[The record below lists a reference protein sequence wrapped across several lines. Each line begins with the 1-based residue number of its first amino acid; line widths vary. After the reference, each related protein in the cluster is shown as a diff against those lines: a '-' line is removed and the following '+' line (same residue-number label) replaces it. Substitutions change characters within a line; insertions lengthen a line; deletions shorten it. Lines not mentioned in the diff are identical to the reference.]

1 MTPSGIEPATLRL
14 PAQCLNQLRHRV
26 LLFLGIYD
34 LISHAMEFFFTHFS
48 SECISTTALK
58 LRKVLF
64 HILNFAHFIFKL
76 EGELP

>member
-1 MTPSGIEPATLRL
+1 
-14 PAQCLNQLRHRV
+14 V

-76 EGELP
+76 EGELPYIRPFMVFPVLIYGLFCQLT